1 MKVQIQV
8 IIFSSDSG
16 SENSV
21 NNYVLMTLK
30 NKDYD
35 DEIEIQNEKT
45 GQITAQEPV
54 FGPQGIVKDTNDICI
69 GHVQTIFQS

>member
-1 MKVQIQV
+1 V

-35 DEIEIQNEKT
+35 DEIEI
-45 GQITAQEPV
+45 
-54 FGPQGIVKDTNDICI
+54 
-69 GHVQTIFQS
+69 